1 MQNLNIP
8 NANFGIVR
16 DLLTDYQVK
25 MLMQE
30 LEALK
35 WQQFRNMPRT
45 NAAFGK
51 GYTYSGVTHPTT
63 KMPTFLKDLSILCS
77 DAVEF
82 PINYWDS
89 VLLNKYANGKDSI
102 GFHSDDEPELGYNPR
117 VMAVSLGAE
126 RTFTLI
132 DKATKQEH
140 KEKSKSTKKPKVPQ
154 DTIERKKKSKSTK
167 KPKVPQDTI
176 DRINCIADNIRVLRN
191 RTIKIPKKH
200 SNKKR
205 NKISV

>member
-77 DAVEF
+77 NAVEF

-140 KEKSKSTKKPKVPQ
+140 NIVLPHNSLILMGNMSQVMYQ
-154 DTIERKKKSKSTK
+154 HGIRKDPSCNT
-167 KPKVPQDTI
+167 Q
-176 DRINCIADNIRVLRN
+176 RISITYRHHEVQ
-191 RTIKIPKKH
+191 IK
-200 SNKKR
+200 
-205 NKISV
+205 

>member
-51 GYTYSGVTHPTT
+51 GYTYSGVTHPATDIP
-63 KMPTFLKDLSILCS
+63 KFLQDI
-77 DAVEF
+77 AVIASNKIRF
-82 PINYWDS
+82 PQDYWDS

-102 GFHSDDEPELGYNPR
+102 GFHQDNEPELGYNPR
-117 VMAVSLGAE
+117 VIALSLGAE
-126 RTFTLI
+126 RTFVLMDKVTRKEYPIILPHNSLI
-132 DKATKQEH
+132 
-140 KEKSKSTKKPKVPQ
+140 VMG
-154 DTIERKKKSKSTK
+154 
-167 KPKVPQDTI
+167 
-176 DRINCIADNIRVLRN
+176 DNSQ
-191 RTIKIPKKH
+191 IKYLHGIPKD
-200 SNKKR
+200 SSCYQER
-205 NKISV
+205 ISITFRHHK